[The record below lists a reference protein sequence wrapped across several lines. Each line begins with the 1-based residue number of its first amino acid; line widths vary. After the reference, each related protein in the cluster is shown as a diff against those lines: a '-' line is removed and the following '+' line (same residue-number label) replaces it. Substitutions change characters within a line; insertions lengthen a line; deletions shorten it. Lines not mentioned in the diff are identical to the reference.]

1 MELIYRK
8 EVCWGREK
16 RRKGTSILILDG
28 LSIVYEDLKRSLIRN
43 LLDVPAQQLQQPV
56 EFGWWKKQD
65 LDCQALELQ
74 SWEGIRIERN
84 RE

>member
-65 LDCQALELQ
+65 LIVRLLSYRAGKASE
-74 SWEGIRIERN
+74 
-84 RE
+84 